1 MLARTKDDI
10 APPIFRDYEDVLPGD
25 NPAAAIQ
32 TFLAGENT
40 TLNGL
45 AVYQAG
51 PLHADHIALIAPDN
65 VPVLLN
71 EKLAAELVSA
81 ADAQGLSLNGIKT
94 ALENTA
100 TLYQDP
106 LFSYFR
112 IVADQT
118 GAPPNLDTLCALT
131 LSHRKPRNCFSV
143 VFDHP
148 KAIRPIS
155 FYEGDLK
162 KISQD
167 SRIAARTPVF
177 QEGLDKLQSKE
188 ALVEFQ
194 RQGAMKIMGVVVAA
208 FAAFMHM
215 DAQDADQEGRFQDL
229 QRANGTSLYVSKS
242 AQLVT
247 DGPLPSRPDTVT
259 TVYNLGA
266 KTEERITRHPIAS
279 PWRLW
284 DGAYNVQKQP
294 LPENKLRLARHVYQT
309 ALGAGQ

>member
-1 MLARTKDDI
+1 MLARTNDEID
-10 APPIFRDYEDVLPGD
+10 PPKFRDYEDVLPSD
-25 NPAAAIQ
+25 TPTAAIRILL
-32 TFLAGENT
+32 TGEKT
-40 TLNGL
+40 TLEGL
-45 AVYQAG
+45 AAYQAG
-51 PLHADHIALIAPDN
+51 PLHTDHIALIAPDQ
-65 VPVLLN
+65 VPVILN
-71 EKLAAELVSA
+71 EALAKAILDQATEE
-81 ADAQGLSLNGIKT
+81 GLILSGLKT
-94 ALENTA
+94 ALERT
-100 TLYQDP
+100 TEMYQDP

-118 GAPPNLDTLCALT
+118 GAPPTLDTLCALT

-143 VFDHP
+143 AFDHP

-167 SRIAARTPVF
+167 PRIAACTPVF

-229 QRANGTSLYVSKS
+229 QRVDGTALYVSKS

-259 TVYNLGA
+259 RVYNLSA
-266 KTEERITRHPIAS
+266 KTEEVITRHPIAS
-279 PWRLW
+279 PWRLL
-284 DGAYNVQKQP
+284 DGAYAVKKNP
-294 LPENKLRLARHVYQT
+294 LTEEKARAAKHVYQT
-309 ALGAGQ
+309 AIGAQ